1 MKRFIGIG
9 VFALALAGCI
19 QDKIDS
25 VEESCQAAADKA
37 EASCE
42 NMIDEAFDQFWEQL
56 DKELKATFEGLGC
69 ESDGPGDLEYDCSNT
84 FLCPD
89 MCPDKGE

>member
-9 VFALALAGCI
+9 VLALALTGCI
-19 QDKIDS
+19 QDKIDN
-25 VEESCQAAADKA
+25 VEDSCQAAADKA

-42 NMIDEAFDQFWEQL
+42 RMIDEALDQFWEQL
-56 DKELKATFEGLGC
+56 EKELRTTFEDVGC
-69 ESDGPGDLEYDCSNT
+69 VQSGPGDLEYDCSST

-89 MCPDKGE
+89 KGE